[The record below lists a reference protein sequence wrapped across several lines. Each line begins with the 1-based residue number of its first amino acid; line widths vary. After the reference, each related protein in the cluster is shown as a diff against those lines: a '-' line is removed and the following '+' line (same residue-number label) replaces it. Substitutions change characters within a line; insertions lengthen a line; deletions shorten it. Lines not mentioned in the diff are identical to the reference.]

1 MLVNLLSIDPSS
13 HGEKAS
19 IKNIHVILAREE
31 YGHHILVHS
40 RKFPS
45 LRLKFCIDWCVIE
58 NRTLCECL
66 HVIRLQE

>member
-1 MLVNLLSIDPSS
+1 MVKKQMHHKEHSCN
-13 HGEKAS
+13 
-19 IKNIHVILAREE
+19 LAREE

-58 NRTLCECL
+58 TVLC
-66 HVIRLQE
+66 VSVYK